1 MSHVKSGGKSKNGR
15 DSGAKRLGVKCFGGQ
30 RVNAGQ
36 ILVRQRGTQFHPGSG
51 VGIGGDDTL
60 YARASGMVRFE
71 QKGRT
76 RRRFISIVSE
86 V

>member
-15 DSGAKRLGVKCFGGQ
+15 DTIGKRLGVKCFGGQ
-30 RVNAGQ
+30 KVNAGQ
-36 ILVRQRGTQFHPGSG
+36 ILVRQRGTQYHPGFG
-51 VGIGGDDTL
+51 VGKGSDDTL
-60 YARASGMVRFE
+60 YARATGMVRFD
-71 QKGRT
+71 QKGRD